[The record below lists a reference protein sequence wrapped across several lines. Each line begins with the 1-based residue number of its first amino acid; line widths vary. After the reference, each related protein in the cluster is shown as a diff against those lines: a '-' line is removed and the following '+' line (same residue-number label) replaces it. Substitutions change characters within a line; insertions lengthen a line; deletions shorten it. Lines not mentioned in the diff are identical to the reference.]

1 MDIKRK
7 RLVVMNGAS
16 SGLAEQFLGV
26 PRQSGKI
33 SVVNVELGEV
43 VLFEIIGN
51 FLDVF
56 RIDKAHAKGDK
67 AEGELKDT
75 HNADDNW

>member
-33 SVVNVELGEV
+33 SVVNVELG
-43 VLFEIIGN
+43 L
-51 FLDVF
+51 
-56 RIDKAHAKGDK
+56 
-67 AEGELKDT
+67 
-75 HNADDNW
+75 